1 MSTSPTCLQ
10 EITEHNPMPELA
22 DLRIL
27 LIQARNTE
35 DIRTQ
40 EQECFREHCRVR
52 ADQITAVKVQS
63 DPLDADI
70 LNHADAVMIG
80 GAGEYS
86 ATMSYPWMP
95 ALTDLIRRIA
105 DRGMPAFGSCWG
117 HQIIAGALGGRVIH
131 DSALAEIGCG
141 PMMLTEAG
149 KQDPVFGNFP
159 ERFLANMG
167 HHDRVS
173 ELPPGAVELVV
184 SETQGNQA
192 FRMGDLP
199 IYGTQFHSELDA
211 SRMRERFYR
220 YRWNYPELA
229 DEETF
234 HALQEGLAETTEVDN
249 LLHDFLM
256 ETVIGR

>member
-1 MSTSPTCLQ
+1 
-10 EITEHNPMPELA
+10 MPELA
-22 DLRIL
+22 NLRIL

-52 ADQITAVKVQS
+52 ADQIVAVKVQS
-63 DPLDADI
+63 DPLDANM
-70 LNHADAVMIG
+70 LNHADVVMIG

-86 ATMSYPWMP
+86 ATGSYPWMQ
-95 ALTDLIRRIA
+95 ATLDLIRRMA
-105 DRGMPAFGSCWG
+105 DRGIPVFGSCWG
-117 HQIIAGALGGRVIH
+117 HQVIARALGGRVIH
-131 DSALAEIGCG
+131 DSDLAEIGCG

-149 KQDPVFGNFP
+149 KKDPVFGNFP

-192 FRMGDLP
+192 FRMGDAP

-211 SRMRERFYR
+211 RRMRERFRVYR
-220 YRWNYPELA
+220 KNYPELA

-234 HALQEGLAETTEVDN
+234 QALQETLAETTEVDH
-249 LLHDFLM
+249 LLHDFLL
-256 ETVIGR
+256 ETVIGK

>member
-1 MSTSPTCLQ
+1 MSASPTCLQ
-10 EITEHNPMPELA
+10 SITQHNSMPALA
-22 DLRIL
+22 DIRIL

-35 DIRTQ
+35 DIRMQ
-40 EQECFREHCRVR
+40 EQDCFREHCRVR

-63 DPLDADI
+63 DPLDPDM
-70 LNHADAVMIG
+70 LNHADVIMIG

-86 ATMSYPWMP
+86 ATGSYPWMP
-95 ALTDLIRRIA
+95 AALDLIRRMA
-105 DRGMPAFGSCWG
+105 DRGMPVFGSCWG
-117 HQIIAGALGGRVIH
+117 HQVIARALGGRVIH
-131 DSALAEIGCG
+131 DSDLAEIGCG

-173 ELPPGAVELVV
+173 ELPPDAVELVV

-211 SRMRERFYR
+211 RRMRKRFYR
-220 YRWNYPELA
+220 YRENYPELA

-234 HALQEGLAETTEVDN
+234 HALQETLAETTEVDH

>member
-1 MSTSPTCLQ
+1 
-10 EITEHNPMPELA
+10 MPPLS

-35 DIRTQ
+35 DIRLQ
-40 EQECFREHCRVR
+40 EQECFHEHCRVR
-52 ADQITAVKVQS
+52 ADQIVAVKVQS
-63 DPLDADI
+63 DPL
-70 LNHADAVMIG
+70 HADRLNEADVVMIG

-86 ATMSYPWMP
+86 ATGSYPWMP
-95 ALTDLIRRIA
+95 ALLDLIRRVA

-117 HQIIAGALGGRVIH
+117 HQVMARALGGLVVH

-149 KQDPVFGNFP
+149 KQDPVFGKFP
-159 ERFLANMG
+159 PRFLANMG

-173 ELPPGAVELVV
+173 ALPPGAVELVV

-211 SRMRERFYR
+211 GRMRDRFKR
-220 YRWNYPELA
+220 YRGNYPELA

-234 HALQEGLAETTEVDN
+234 QAMQATLAETTEVDD
-249 LLHDFLM
+249 LLYGFLV
-256 ETVIGR
+256 ETAVDR

>member
-1 MSTSPTCLQ
+1 
-10 EITEHNPMPELA
+10 MPSLS

-35 DIRTQ
+35 DIRLQ

-52 ADQITAVKVQS
+52 ADQIAAVKVQS
-63 DPLDADI
+63 EPL
-70 LNHADAVMIG
+70 HADRLDHADVVMIG

-86 ATMSYPWMP
+86 AAGSYSWTP
-95 ALTDLIRRIA
+95 ALLDLIRRIA

-117 HQIIAGALGGRVIH
+117 HQIMARALGGRVVH
-131 DSALAEIGCG
+131 DSDLAEIGCG

-149 KQDPVFGNFP
+149 EQDPVFGKFP
-159 ERFLANMG
+159 SRFLANMG

-173 ELPPGAVELVV
+173 ALPPGAVELVV

-192 FRMGDLP
+192 FRMGALP

-211 SRMRERFYR
+211 SRMRDRFKKYR
-220 YRWNYPELA
+220 GNYPELA

-234 HALQEGLAETTEVDN
+234 QALQETLAETTEVDH
-249 LLHDFLM
+249 LLHDFLI
-256 ETVIGR
+256 ETAINR

>member
-1 MSTSPTCLQ
+1 
-10 EITEHNPMPELA
+10 MPALA

-52 ADQITAVKVQS
+52 TDQITAVKVQS
-63 DPLDADI
+63 DPLDPDM
-70 LNHADAVMIG
+70 LNHADVVMIG

-86 ATMSYPWMP
+86 ATRAYPWMP
-95 ALTDLIRRIA
+95 PLTDLIRRIA

-131 DSALAEIGCG
+131 DSDLAEIGCG

-173 ELPPGAVELVV
+173 ELPPGAVELIV

-211 SRMRERFYR
+211 RRMRERFYR
-220 YRWNYPELA
+220 YRANYPELA

-234 HALQEGLAETTEVDN
+234 HALQESLAETTEVDH
-249 LLHDFLM
+249 LLHDFLV